1 MNFKM
6 KYNDI
11 FHAIDS
17 QYNSIVN
24 TLISY
29 IQGSNNQKY
38 SGSQNLL
45 DLIHQVKKKKE
56 KQINKYPVLEK
67 YLTLI
72 ENIVALIDDD
82 SLNKSIIDDYCLVQ
96 LWLANYLSET
106 LRLYINSIPPKNL
119 DTNLENI
126 IKYIEIQYGKPYFDI
141 LDTLSLYR
149 KKENE
154 ASSYLELMDNAY
166 NIIIHFHPKKLEDT
180 LNLYILNEND
190 SYTLN
195 NFDFKINPSNL
206 RLLKSSIEK
215 ANKDLIIFAKMKK
228 YKKKSRYEY
237 FIEFK
242 NKNEYLHNINT
253 FLSKNNKTKFS
264 SFNIEP
270 DDIEFLKEKIEYLMI
285 KHNKNE
291 NELKSM
297 KEDVNNFQKKIK
309 VLETENKTLKN
320 FLNDTYVKLVS
331 HERKEHNY
339 KIRQVCERL
348 QNYFFK
354 IINDSTQV
362 EILSKI
368 NSNNPENKIDLIIN
382 ALQEQYPK
390 YIKYLLSDQKINLIT
405 FLKYISQY
413 IVENEN
419 KYNKEKLTT
428 RQYFISSL
436 NQYFNNKF
444 EFDMPL
450 LYMYNNFEEFQ
461 DFLFQPNYKLKC
473 NLCRCFGEKEKKF
486 V

>member
-126 IKYIEIQYGKPYFDI
+126 IKYIEIHYGKPYFDI

-195 NFDFKINPSNL
+195 NFDFKTNPSNF

-237 FIEFK
+237 FMEFHD
-242 NKNEYLHNINT
+242 KNEYLENINIL
-253 FLSKNNKTKFS
+253 LSKNNKIKFS
-264 SFNIEP
+264 SLNIEP
-270 DDIEFLKEKIEYLMI
+270 DDAEFLKEKVEYLM
-285 KHNKNE
+285 KKNHKNE
-291 NELKSM
+291 KKIKNIK
-297 KEDVNNFQKKIK
+297 DDFQKKIE
-309 VLETENKTLKN
+309 VLEDENKTLTN
-320 FLNDTYVKLVS
+320 LLNGIYVKLES
-331 HERKEHNY
+331 LERKDTKY
-339 KIRQVCERL
+339 KIRQICERL

-354 IINDSTQV
+354 IINYSTQV
-362 EILSKI
+362 EILSKVD
-368 NSNNPENKIDLIIN
+368 SKNPENKIDLIIN
-382 ALQEQYPK
+382 ALKKQYPK
-390 YIKYLLSDQKINLIT
+390 YIKYLSDEKINLISI
-405 FLKYISQY
+405 LKYISQY
-413 IVENEN
+413 IVETEQKDNNEILIN
-419 KYNKEKLTT
+419 HH
-428 RQYFISSL
+428 YFILSL
-436 NQYFNNKF
+436 NQYFKNQ
-444 EFDMPL
+444 FDFQMPL
-450 LYMYNNFEEFQ
+450 LYMFKNFAEFK
-461 DFLFQPNYKLKC
+461 DFILEPNYKLKC
-473 NLCRCFGEKEKKF
+473 NLYTYFNEKEMEF
-486 V
+486 A

>member
-96 LWLANYLSET
+96 LWLANYLSEI

-237 FIEFK
+237 FMEFHD
-242 NKNEYLHNINT
+242 KNEYLENINIL
-253 FLSKNNKTKFS
+253 LSKNNKIKFS
-264 SFNIEP
+264 SLNIEP
-270 DDIEFLKEKIEYLMI
+270 DDAEFLKEKVEYLM
-285 KHNKNE
+285 KKNHKNE
-291 NELKSM
+291 KKIKNIK
-297 KEDVNNFQKKIK
+297 DDFQKKIE
-309 VLETENKTLKN
+309 VLEDENKTLTN
-320 FLNDTYVKLVS
+320 LLNDIYVKLES
-331 HERKEHNY
+331 LERKDT
-339 KIRQVCERL
+339 K
-348 QNYFFK
+348 
-354 IINDSTQV
+354 
-362 EILSKI
+362 
-368 NSNNPENKIDLIIN
+368 
-382 ALQEQYPK
+382 
-390 YIKYLLSDQKINLIT
+390 
-405 FLKYISQY
+405 
-413 IVENEN
+413 
-419 KYNKEKLTT
+419 
-428 RQYFISSL
+428 
-436 NQYFNNKF
+436 
-444 EFDMPL
+444 
-450 LYMYNNFEEFQ
+450 
-461 DFLFQPNYKLKC
+461 
-473 NLCRCFGEKEKKF
+473 
-486 V
+486 

>member
-96 LWLANYLSET
+96 LWLANYLYET

-237 FIEFK
+237 FMEFHDK
-242 NKNEYLHNINT
+242 NKYLENINIL
-253 FLSKNNKTKFS
+253 LSKNNKIKFS
-264 SFNIEP
+264 SLNIEP
-270 DDIEFLKEKIEYLMI
+270 DDAEFLKEKVEYLM
-285 KHNKNE
+285 KKNHKNE
-291 NELKSM
+291 KKIKNIK
-297 KEDVNNFQKKIK
+297 DDFQKKIE
-309 VLETENKTLKN
+309 VLEDENKTLTN
-320 FLNDTYVKLVS
+320 LLNDIYVKLES
-331 HERKEHNY
+331 LERKDT
-339 KIRQVCERL
+339 K
-348 QNYFFK
+348 
-354 IINDSTQV
+354 
-362 EILSKI
+362 
-368 NSNNPENKIDLIIN
+368 
-382 ALQEQYPK
+382 
-390 YIKYLLSDQKINLIT
+390 
-405 FLKYISQY
+405 
-413 IVENEN
+413 
-419 KYNKEKLTT
+419 
-428 RQYFISSL
+428 
-436 NQYFNNKF
+436 
-444 EFDMPL
+444 
-450 LYMYNNFEEFQ
+450 
-461 DFLFQPNYKLKC
+461 
-473 NLCRCFGEKEKKF
+473 
-486 V
+486 

>member
-126 IKYIEIQYGKPYFDI
+126 IKYIEIHYGKPYFDI

-195 NFDFKINPSNL
+195 NFDFKTNPSNF

-237 FIEFK
+237 FMEFHD
-242 NKNEYLHNINT
+242 KNEYLENINIL
-253 FLSKNNKTKFS
+253 LSKNNKIKFS
-264 SFNIEP
+264 SLNIEP
-270 DDIEFLKEKIEYLMI
+270 DDAEFLKEKVVYLM
-285 KHNKNE
+285 KKNHKNE
-291 NELKSM
+291 KKIKNIK
-297 KEDVNNFQKKIK
+297 DDFQKKIE
-309 VLETENKTLKN
+309 VLEDENKTLTN
-320 FLNDTYVKLVS
+320 LLNDIYVKLES
-331 HERKEHNY
+331 LERKDT
-339 KIRQVCERL
+339 K
-348 QNYFFK
+348 
-354 IINDSTQV
+354 
-362 EILSKI
+362 
-368 NSNNPENKIDLIIN
+368 
-382 ALQEQYPK
+382 
-390 YIKYLLSDQKINLIT
+390 
-405 FLKYISQY
+405 
-413 IVENEN
+413 
-419 KYNKEKLTT
+419 
-428 RQYFISSL
+428 
-436 NQYFNNKF
+436 
-444 EFDMPL
+444 
-450 LYMYNNFEEFQ
+450 
-461 DFLFQPNYKLKC
+461 
-473 NLCRCFGEKEKKF
+473 
-486 V
+486 

>member
-82 SLNKSIIDDYCLVQ
+82 FLNKSIIDDYCLVQ
-96 LWLANYLSET
+96 LWLANYLSEI

-180 LNLYILNEND
+180 LNLYILSEND

-237 FIEFK
+237 FMEFHD
-242 NKNEYLHNINT
+242 KNEYLENINIL
-253 FLSKNNKTKFS
+253 LSKNNKIKFS
-264 SFNIEP
+264 SLNIEP
-270 DDIEFLKEKIEYLMI
+270 DDAEFLKEKVEYLM
-285 KHNKNE
+285 KKNHKNE
-291 NELKSM
+291 KKIKNIK
-297 KEDVNNFQKKIK
+297 DDFQKKIE
-309 VLETENKTLKN
+309 VLEDENKTLTN
-320 FLNDTYVKLVS
+320 LLNDIYVKLES
-331 HERKEHNY
+331 LERKDT
-339 KIRQVCERL
+339 K
-348 QNYFFK
+348 
-354 IINDSTQV
+354 
-362 EILSKI
+362 
-368 NSNNPENKIDLIIN
+368 
-382 ALQEQYPK
+382 
-390 YIKYLLSDQKINLIT
+390 
-405 FLKYISQY
+405 
-413 IVENEN
+413 
-419 KYNKEKLTT
+419 
-428 RQYFISSL
+428 
-436 NQYFNNKF
+436 
-444 EFDMPL
+444 
-450 LYMYNNFEEFQ
+450 
-461 DFLFQPNYKLKC
+461 
-473 NLCRCFGEKEKKF
+473 
-486 V
+486 

>member
-126 IKYIEIQYGKPYFDI
+126 IKYIEIHYGKPYFDI

-195 NFDFKINPSNL
+195 NFDFKTNPSNF

-237 FIEFK
+237 FMEFHD
-242 NKNEYLHNINT
+242 KNEYLENINIL
-253 FLSKNNKTKFS
+253 LSKNNKIKFS
-264 SFNIEP
+264 SLNIEP
-270 DDIEFLKEKIEYLMI
+270 DDAEFLKEKVEYLM
-285 KHNKNE
+285 KKNHKNE
-291 NELKSM
+291 
-297 KEDVNNFQKKIK
+297 KKIK
-309 VLETENKTLKN
+309 NIKDDFQEKIEVLEDENKTLTN
-320 FLNDTYVKLVS
+320 LLNGIYV
-331 HERKEHNY
+331 
-339 KIRQVCERL
+339 
-348 QNYFFK
+348 
-354 IINDSTQV
+354 
-362 EILSKI
+362 
-368 NSNNPENKIDLIIN
+368 
-382 ALQEQYPK
+382 
-390 YIKYLLSDQKINLIT
+390 
-405 FLKYISQY
+405 
-413 IVENEN
+413 
-419 KYNKEKLTT
+419 
-428 RQYFISSL
+428 
-436 NQYFNNKF
+436 
-444 EFDMPL
+444 
-450 LYMYNNFEEFQ
+450 
-461 DFLFQPNYKLKC
+461 
-473 NLCRCFGEKEKKF
+473 
-486 V
+486 

>member
-126 IKYIEIQYGKPYFDI
+126 IKYIEIHYGKPYFDI

-195 NFDFKINPSNL
+195 NFDFKTNPLNL

-237 FIEFK
+237 FMEFHD
-242 NKNEYLHNINT
+242 KNEYLENINIL
-253 FLSKNNKTKFS
+253 LSKNNKIKFS
-264 SFNIEP
+264 SLNIEP
-270 DDIEFLKEKIEYLMI
+270 DDAEFLKEKVEYLM
-285 KHNKNE
+285 KKNHKNE
-291 NELKSM
+291 KKIKNIK
-297 KEDVNNFQKKIK
+297 DDFQKKIE
-309 VLETENKTLKN
+309 VLEDENKTLTN
-320 FLNDTYVKLVS
+320 LLNGIYV
-331 HERKEHNY
+331 
-339 KIRQVCERL
+339 
-348 QNYFFK
+348 
-354 IINDSTQV
+354 
-362 EILSKI
+362 
-368 NSNNPENKIDLIIN
+368 
-382 ALQEQYPK
+382 
-390 YIKYLLSDQKINLIT
+390 
-405 FLKYISQY
+405 
-413 IVENEN
+413 
-419 KYNKEKLTT
+419 
-428 RQYFISSL
+428 
-436 NQYFNNKF
+436 
-444 EFDMPL
+444 
-450 LYMYNNFEEFQ
+450 
-461 DFLFQPNYKLKC
+461 
-473 NLCRCFGEKEKKF
+473 
-486 V
+486 

>member
-126 IKYIEIQYGKPYFDI
+126 IKYIEIQYEKPYFDI

-149 KKENE
+149 KKESE

-237 FIEFK
+237 FMEFHD
-242 NKNEYLHNINT
+242 KNEYLENINIL
-253 FLSKNNKTKFS
+253 LSKNNKIKFS
-264 SFNIEP
+264 SLNIEP
-270 DDIEFLKEKIEYLMI
+270 DDAEFLKEKVEYLM
-285 KHNKNE
+285 KKNHKNE
-291 NELKSM
+291 KKIKNIK
-297 KEDVNNFQKKIK
+297 DDFQKKIE
-309 VLETENKTLKN
+309 VLEDENKILTNL
-320 FLNDTYVKLVS
+320 LNGIYVKLES
-331 HERKEHNY
+331 LERKDT
-339 KIRQVCERL
+339 K
-348 QNYFFK
+348 
-354 IINDSTQV
+354 
-362 EILSKI
+362 
-368 NSNNPENKIDLIIN
+368 
-382 ALQEQYPK
+382 
-390 YIKYLLSDQKINLIT
+390 
-405 FLKYISQY
+405 
-413 IVENEN
+413 
-419 KYNKEKLTT
+419 
-428 RQYFISSL
+428 
-436 NQYFNNKF
+436 
-444 EFDMPL
+444 
-450 LYMYNNFEEFQ
+450 
-461 DFLFQPNYKLKC
+461 
-473 NLCRCFGEKEKKF
+473 
-486 V
+486 

>member
-82 SLNKSIIDDYCLVQ
+82 FLNKSIIDDYCLVQ
-96 LWLANYLSET
+96 LWLANYLYET

-195 NFDFKINPSNL
+195 NFDFKTNPSNL

-237 FIEFK
+237 FMEFHD
-242 NKNEYLHNINT
+242 KNEYLENINIL
-253 FLSKNNKTKFS
+253 LSKNNKIKFS
-264 SFNIEP
+264 SLNIEP
-270 DDIEFLKEKIEYLMI
+270 DDAEFLKEKVEYLM
-285 KHNKNE
+285 KKNHKNE
-291 NELKSM
+291 KKIKNIK
-297 KEDVNNFQKKIK
+297 DDFQKKIE
-309 VLETENKTLKN
+309 VLEDENKILTNL
-320 FLNDTYVKLVS
+320 LNDIYVKLES
-331 HERKEHNY
+331 LERKDT
-339 KIRQVCERL
+339 K
-348 QNYFFK
+348 
-354 IINDSTQV
+354 
-362 EILSKI
+362 
-368 NSNNPENKIDLIIN
+368 
-382 ALQEQYPK
+382 
-390 YIKYLLSDQKINLIT
+390 
-405 FLKYISQY
+405 
-413 IVENEN
+413 
-419 KYNKEKLTT
+419 
-428 RQYFISSL
+428 
-436 NQYFNNKF
+436 
-444 EFDMPL
+444 
-450 LYMYNNFEEFQ
+450 
-461 DFLFQPNYKLKC
+461 
-473 NLCRCFGEKEKKF
+473 
-486 V
+486 